1 MITGIIGVIFTL
13 LLLLLAIINFKIKF
27 VPIWFS
33 IVSIICAV
41 VLISLSIYT
50 MFILQ
55 DNYESYEVR
64 PAVELDSTDTI
75 PSFVLD
81 SDAWAK
87 FKESSY
93 YCDINITQTDFES
106 YAKGYGITAD
116 GLYYVEVLY
125 EKPYCSIIIT
135 DNETEDLVIKY

>member
-27 VPIWFS
+27 VPVWFS

-41 VLISLSIYT
+41 ILISLSIYT

-64 PAVELDSTDTI
+64 PAIELDSADTI

-81 SDAWAK
+81 SDAWTK
-87 FKESSY
+87 FKESNY

-106 YAKGYGITAD
+106 YAKGYGVTAD

-125 EKPYCSIIIT
+125 EKPYCSIIVT
-135 DNETEDLVIKY
+135 DNETEDLIIKY